1 MPRLPTPIITR
12 ILQHLPTAS
21 IFTASLVCSS
31 WRKLL
36 FTSGP
41 PSQALLKPHL
51 AVLRHHFGE
60 ARVPHKMPIAALR
73 KLLVQYAR
81 RELFGEFSS
90 TASYNLSSSVQLSQF
105 ALSASLLAIVARN
118 GKILLFDLQRIPLRL
133 LAAIKSPGK
142 RVVALALSEA
152 FLAILDEA
160 GKVHLYHLLAR
171 DTPNF
176 LPLHT
181 FSVAVPALRD
191 PAAIAITQEGGTPP
205 LIAVLGGEQLHL
217 LHPAHALSEKRR
229 HFFRDTDEKA
239 GSAEKAI
246 ASTNEWI
253 LTAPTPGFTA
263 PIAFGMYGRHISDGS
278 AYLGSAWSNESSAEL
293 ARRRIYGLKD
303 GQDIATRPHDADA
316 LFRHY
321 RGGGKWGALKRLD
334 TGEVEVEDAL
344 HLWDAFY
351 ILTESATGLV
361 RIVSVAPFEHRC
373 SLYRR
378 GEDRSSGKHCGY
390 AVWAG
395 LKEGKRAPGS
405 YVVFSP
411 AEGRLKILPLHRIPW
426 NRKPSGD
433 DAGWELLAQ
442 CRDVAIGAG
451 EILGLVA
458 GPSRVLVL
466 FVDRV
471 VVVRL
476 WTRKVGGVE
485 DEEGAAWAVGKGGA
499 VHREGKG
506 GRTNCMGLDK
516 GDCAVM

>member
-1 MPRLPTPIITR
+1 MPRLPPPVITR

-60 ARVPHKMPIAALR
+60 ARVPHKISIAALR
-73 KLLVQYAR
+73 KLLVLYAR
-81 RELFGEFSS
+81 QELFGEFSS
-90 TASYNLSSSVQLSQF
+90 TASYNLSSLQLSKF
-105 ALSASLLAIVARN
+105 ALSASLLAIARN
-118 GKILLFDLQRIPLRL
+118 GKILLFDLQQHPLRL
-133 LAAIKSPGK
+133 LACIKAPNK
-142 RVVALALSEA
+142 RIVALALSEV
-152 FLAILDEA
+152 FLAVLDEA

-191 PAAIAITQEGGTPP
+191 PAAIAITQEGGAPP

-229 HFFRDTDEKA
+229 QFFRDAADEKG
-239 GSAEKAI
+239 GSAEKAP
-246 ASTNEWI
+246 ATSHEWI
-253 LTAPTPGFTA
+253 LTATTAAGFAA
-263 PIAFGMYGRHISDGS
+263 PLAFGMYGRHLSDGT

-321 RGGGKWGALKRLD
+321 RGGGKWGAPKRLD
-334 TGEVEVEDAL
+334 TGEVEVKDAM

-351 ILTESATGLV
+351 IVTETATGLV
-361 RIVSVAPFEHRC
+361 RIVSVAPFEHLC
-373 SLYRR
+373 LLYRR
-378 GEDRSSGKHCGY
+378 GERGGRNHCGY

-395 LKEGKRAPGS
+395 LVEGKRAPGS
-405 YVVFSP
+405 YVAFSP
-411 AEGRLKILPLHRIPW
+411 AEGRLKILPLHRVPW
-426 NRKPSGD
+426 ARKPPGE
-433 DAGWELLAQ
+433 DAGWELVRM
-442 CRDVAIGAG
+442 CRDIAIGSG
-451 EILGLVA
+451 EILGMVA
-458 GPSRVLVL
+458 GPKRVLVV
-466 FVDRV
+466 FEDRV

-476 WTRKVGGVE
+476 WTQKVGGVE
-485 DEEGAAWAVGKGGA
+485 DEEGGAWAVGKGGA
-499 VHREGKG
+499 VHRDGKV

-516 GDCAVM
+516 GECAVM